1 MASESTHSST
11 STKMEFFY
19 YDLKC
24 YFKPILAGKVRLCV
38 YHCRIT
44 FRAAK
49 SKPVQYERG
58 QRHRARTS
66 RSHTSNI
73 VPERLAERAW
83 RSKSQSSPLN
93 IYFRPGGFQSLLL
106 FVHCLYGPNTCSYCD
121 EEFQKPVRSVFLM
134 YVFRVGARGPG
145 IV

>member
-1 MASESTHSST
+1 M
-11 STKMEFFY
+11 
-19 YDLKC
+19 C
-24 YFKPILAGKVRLCV
+24 IP
-38 YHCRIT
+38 CRIA

-49 SKPVQYERG
+49 SKPVYYERE

-73 VPERLAERAW
+73 VPERLAERTW

-93 IYFRPGGFQSLLL
+93 IYFHSSGFQSLLP
-106 FVHCLYGPNTCSYCD
+106 FVHCHYGPNTCSFCD
-121 EEFQKPVRSVFLM
+121 EEFQKPIRSVVLT